1 MHCKRFGLEV
11 YITRH
16 ARERMAQRNI
26 ADAELSV
33 LLEAGETRYKD
44 DIRLWVAKYFRGRMD
59 NLLCLAIVLEDRL
72 VVKTVMHHFSWEAE
86 Q

>member
-1 MHCKRFGLEV
+1 MHSQRFGLEV

-26 ADAELSV
+26 TETELSA
-33 LLEAGETRYKD
+33 LLEVGDTRYKD
-44 DIRLWVAKYFRGRMD
+44 DIRLWIAKYFSGRTD
-59 NLLCLAIVLEDRL
+59 NLLCLAIVLEERL
-72 VVKTVMHHFSWEAE
+72 VVKTVMHHFSWEGA

>member
-1 MHCKRFGLEV
+1 MHCERFGLEV
-11 YITRH
+11 HITRH
-16 ARERMAQRNI
+16 ARERMVQRNI
-26 ADAELSV
+26 TEIELSA
-33 LLEAGETRYKD
+33 LLAEGESRYKD
-44 DIRLWVAKYFRGRMD
+44 DIRLWIAKYFPGRMD